1 VWLTLALADGA
12 NKKIIEEM
20 KKTFFVGLD
29 GFGEIGYDDLT
40 WCAKPFS
47 GVELQLVDLR

>member
-1 VWLTLALADGA
+1 MTLAFAVTAGT
-12 NKKIIEEM
+12 NKKILEEM
-20 KKTFFVGLD
+20 KKMILVGLD
-29 GFGEIGYDDLT
+29 GFRKKGYDDLT